1 MLHNVKLLHKRTVA
15 PLILIALLVSAVILP
30 TPIPSAV
37 PNTEAQDVD
46 CFVPKDYSISNRV
59 YYQWIANSEPASSSC
74 WTVTATRVA
83 VVETNTCGWTEKAFE
98 FYNSGTASQ
107 TFLIPLGLE
116 DAHKPSFSLQYTL
129 DFIDPHDDLAWNV
142 FEMRVVDTTT
152 GTILATERFNGSM
165 GDLYCSTRRFS
176 WNQDLAGHT
185 IQVRFKGSRGYN
197 DTYIRVRDVFL
208 FQRRF

>member
-1 MLHNVKLLHKRTVA
+1 MLQNVKLLHKRTIA
-15 PLILIALLVSAVILP
+15 QLTLIGLLVSATILP

-37 PNTEAQDVD
+37 PDTEAQIVD
-46 CFVPKDYSISNRV
+46 CSVPKDYSFSNRV
-59 YYQWIANSEPASSSC
+59 YYQWIANGEPENTSC

-98 FYNSGTASQ
+98 FYTSGTASQ
-107 TFLIPLGLE
+107 TFTVSPEE
-116 DAHKPSFSLQYTL
+116 DADKPGFSLQYTL

-176 WNQDLAGHT
+176 WNQNLAGHT

-197 DTYIRVRDVFL
+197 DTFIRVRDIFV